1 MNKGIESLYNLQLRD
16 NRIKELEGFIAE
28 IPKEIRE
35 LEEERDGKETIVE
48 NTKKKL
54 NENVKERETL
64 EKEIAV
70 IKEKI
75 KKYKD
80 QMSKAT
86 TNKEY
91 QGFMTEIK
99 YEEEN
104 ISAIE
109 EKIIEKMVESD
120 EIMEEIRQSEAEYRT
135 IANDYNAKIGDLNS
149 DLEKNRV
156 LLSETEKNREE
167 LRSQIPE
174 TLLKTYD
181 QLAKKKDGIAV
192 SYVESDF
199 CGVCNVKIRPQ
210 RLNEL
215 IVGDGMHVCE
225 NCGRILFLKSE
236 KSQEKTTSQ

>member
-1 MNKGIESLYNLQLRD
+1 MQLRD
-16 NRIKELEGFIAE
+16 NRIKELEGFIAA
-28 IPKEIRE
+28 IPKEIKE
-35 LEEERDGKETIVE
+35 LEEERDGKATIVE
-48 NTKKKL
+48 NTKEKL
-54 NENVKERETL
+54 DKNARERETL
-64 EKEIAV
+64 EKEIALV
-70 IKEKI
+70 KEKI

-99 YEEEN
+99 YEEDN

-120 EIMEEIRQSEAEYRT
+120 EIMEEIRQSEADYRK
-135 IANDYNAKIGDLNS
+135 IADEYNARIKDLNK
-149 DLEKNRV
+149 DLENNKNQ
-156 LLSETEKNREE
+156 LGDAEKRKAE
-167 LRSQIPE
+167 LRNQIPE
-174 TLLKTYD
+174 NLLKIYD
-181 QLAKKKDGIAV
+181 QLSSKKDGVAV
-192 SYVESDF
+192 SYVETDF

-225 NCGRILFLKSE
+225 NCGRILFLKTE
-236 KSQEKTTSQ
+236 KPPESTTDQ